1 MSYHV
6 QEIMFAIVDNPSNAV
21 EWALAEM
28 MNQPEVMHKAMNEL
42 DTMVGKD
49 RLVQESDIP
58 HLNYLKAC
66 LREAFRLH
74 PTSHWKTPLSPAT
87 SFLRAAMFL

>member
-1 MSYHV
+1 
-6 QEIMFAIVDNPSNAV
+6 MFATVDNPSNAV

-28 MNQPEVMHKAMNEL
+28 MNQPELLKKATEEL
-42 DTMVGKD
+42 DQVVGKN

-58 HLNYLKAC
+58 KLNFTKAC

-74 PTSHWKTPLSPAT
+74 PIAPFNIHMC
-87 SFLRAAMFL
+87 LRVTQ